1 MTEQIQLNRAEPLIA
16 IGNIYGEDAARL
28 ADFAY
33 EFDFKGIEWSV
44 APYSSDI
51 DLLKQVDLL
60 HDFGV
65 RFHLRWPGI
74 EFAYAD
80 SRSKAAMDLYRRKFE
95 IIAILGGEYVTIHL
109 GLGRIDCKQLDWGKA
124 IENLTALV
132 ATGSE
137 MGIKVCLENLT
148 TNWTSKPELY
158 KQIVKKTGAC
168 VTFDVGHAHVCY
180 MKQPG
185 KNIYKKFSQPNQG
198 RILGAHIYHT
208 EIPGMGHIAPQN
220 LVQIKER
227 LSLLDSLP
235 NCKWW
240 LIELTR
246 PDEILRTRRICQQFL
261 AVSAKSSQPVAAN

>member
-1 MTEQIQLNRAEPLIA
+1 MTGQIQLNRAQPIIA

-28 ADFAY
+28 ADFAH

-44 APYSSDI
+44 AQYSSDI

-60 HDFGV
+60 HDFDV

-80 SRSKAAMDLYRRKFE
+80 IRSKAAMDLYRRKFE

-109 GLGRIDCKQLDWGKA
+109 GLGRIDRRELDWRKA
-124 IENLTALV
+124 IRNLTALV
-132 ATGSE
+132 DNGNE
-137 MGIKVCLENLT
+137 LGIKVCLENLI

-158 KQIVKKTGAC
+158 KQIVKQTGAC
-168 VTFDVGHAHVCY
+168 VTLDIGHAHVCQ

-185 KNIYKKFSQPNQG
+185 KNIYEQLSRPNQG

-208 EIPGMGHIAPQN
+208 EVPGMGHIAPQN
-220 LVQIKER
+220 PLQIYKR

-235 NCKWW
+235 NCK
-240 LIELTR
+240 
-246 PDEILRTRRICQQFL
+246 
-261 AVSAKSSQPVAAN
+261 